1 MNVSTIGRD
10 KTLLH
15 FVARQVAKHNHGQV
29 GLKAALPSVMA
40 AAKIQLSSLEVEVAD
55 LVKGL
60 HEVTKAVEDISNDG
74 AEDFKKVRKIA
85 SLLLATR
92 FIFGKQDE

>member
-1 MNVSTIGRD
+1 MMLVLQFDLLCILHRD

-29 GLKAALPSVMA
+29 DLRAALPSVMT
-40 AAKIQLSSLEVEVAD
+40 AAKIQLNSLEVEVAE

-60 HEVTKAVEDISNDG
+60 RDVTKAVEEINDN
-74 AEDFKKVRKIA
+74 AAVDFRKA
-85 SLLLATR
+85 RTVPCCSL
-92 FIFGKQDE
+92 